1 LFEVPKLHSPLSL
14 FPLVSFAEPTIHAK
28 STNASVVFIVTTI
41 GNSSGSLLSLSLSAS
56 TKGRFFFFDCLRA
69 ALTTPT
75 ATAEKVG
82 FYNCVRRL
90 VALSFFPH
98 GGETKSFFFASLS
111 YHKKVQTMPNVI
123 VTCVFNPPTIS
134 IQGTS
139 IRQDTIEALQRAL
152 PKQTT
157 TSLPS
162 QRPGESAKFL
172 LTNGDSNGAENVSP
186 HGTAGRIE
194 GGAGADGHDN
204 QNDLAAAKGD
214 GNNEGY
220 KSWRI
225 DLGQHYCDQKGRSMI
240 FLVIMEAL
248 EEEGFALRGTHTVV
262 TEKEKDVTRL
272 IFARA

>member
-1 LFEVPKLHSPLSL
+1 
-14 FPLVSFAEPTIHAK
+14 
-28 STNASVVFIVTTI
+28 
-41 GNSSGSLLSLSLSAS
+41 
-56 TKGRFFFFDCLRA
+56 
-69 ALTTPT
+69 
-75 ATAEKVG
+75 
-82 FYNCVRRL
+82 
-90 VALSFFPH
+90 
-98 GGETKSFFFASLS
+98 
-111 YHKKVQTMPNVI
+111 MPNVI
-123 VTCVFNPPTIS
+123 VTCVFNPPAIS

-172 LTNGDSNGAENVSP
+172 LTNGGSSGADGAAS
-186 HGTAGRIE
+186 HGISGGRIE
-194 GGAGADGHDN
+194 GGAGTDGGDS
-204 QNDLAAAKGD
+204 AAGNGD
-214 GNNEGY
+214 GGNEGY

>member
-1 LFEVPKLHSPLSL
+1 
-14 FPLVSFAEPTIHAK
+14 
-28 STNASVVFIVTTI
+28 
-41 GNSSGSLLSLSLSAS
+41 
-56 TKGRFFFFDCLRA
+56 
-69 ALTTPT
+69 
-75 ATAEKVG
+75 
-82 FYNCVRRL
+82 
-90 VALSFFPH
+90 
-98 GGETKSFFFASLS
+98 
-111 YHKKVQTMPNVI
+111 MPNVI

-172 LTNGDSNGAENVSP
+172 LTSGGAT
-186 HGTAGRIE
+186 GGRIE
-194 GGAGADGHDN
+194 GGADTGAHSN
-204 QNDLAAAKGD
+204 QDDSAAVKGEA
-214 GNNEGY
+214 NNKGY
-220 KSWRI
+220 NSWHI

-272 IFARA
+272 IFSRA

>member
-1 LFEVPKLHSPLSL
+1 
-14 FPLVSFAEPTIHAK
+14 
-28 STNASVVFIVTTI
+28 
-41 GNSSGSLLSLSLSAS
+41 
-56 TKGRFFFFDCLRA
+56 
-69 ALTTPT
+69 
-75 ATAEKVG
+75 
-82 FYNCVRRL
+82 
-90 VALSFFPH
+90 
-98 GGETKSFFFASLS
+98 
-111 YHKKVQTMPNVI
+111 MPNVI
-123 VTCVFNPPTIS
+123 VTCVFNPPAIS

-172 LTNGDSNGAENVSP
+172 LTNGGSSGADGAAS
-186 HGTAGRIE
+186 HGATGRIE
-194 GGAGADGHDN
+194 GGAGADSHTN
-204 QNDLAAAKGD
+204 ASEATAQGD
-214 GNNEGY
+214 GSNEGY

>member
-1 LFEVPKLHSPLSL
+1 
-14 FPLVSFAEPTIHAK
+14 
-28 STNASVVFIVTTI
+28 
-41 GNSSGSLLSLSLSAS
+41 
-56 TKGRFFFFDCLRA
+56 
-69 ALTTPT
+69 
-75 ATAEKVG
+75 
-82 FYNCVRRL
+82 
-90 VALSFFPH
+90 
-98 GGETKSFFFASLS
+98 
-111 YHKKVQTMPNVI
+111 MPNVI

-172 LTNGDSNGAENVSP
+172 LTNGGGSRGAEGSAP
-186 HGTAGRIE
+186 HGATGGRIE
-194 GGAGADGHDN
+194 DVADTEGRDN
-204 QNDLAAAKGD
+204 VRDGAAKTTD
-214 GNNEGY
+214 EVADNDKGY